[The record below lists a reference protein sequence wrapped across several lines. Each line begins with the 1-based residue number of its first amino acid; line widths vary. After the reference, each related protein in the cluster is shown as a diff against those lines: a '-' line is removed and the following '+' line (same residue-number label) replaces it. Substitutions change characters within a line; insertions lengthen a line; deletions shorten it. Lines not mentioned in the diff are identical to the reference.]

1 MHFRLWV
8 STLKTNDFYFK
19 ISKIIFCFYRAK
31 IDAAIM
37 KSLHKD
43 YGLEQGGFNPNKLID
58 FAIQVNND
66 RDSPTKIHGHFKIN
80 NLASSDN
87 DIIGMMWEPELDFVD
102 DPECYNEFRNN
113 DVPMRF
119 MCGVC
124 LGQFRTR

>member
-1 MHFRLWV
+1 LQINFG
-8 STLKTNDFYFK
+8 
-19 ISKIIFCFYRAK
+19 FYRAK

-43 YGLEQGGFNPNKLID
+43 YGLDLEQNGFNPNTRID
-58 FAIQVNND
+58 FAIRVNNNQN
-66 RDSPTKIHGHFKIN
+66 SPTKMHGHLKID

-102 DPECYNEFRNN
+102 DPECYNEFKNN